1 MATASWSTRV
11 RHDSD
16 ATYQEWRDEFITQL
30 GTLSAKL
37 TASDTNITP
46 AVGARPGTSTEG
58 GYAVYYL
65 NDSIHATSPI
75 YIRFGFGTSGTA
87 THPRIQMTVG
97 TTTNGSGVLGG
108 TCLSTIDTINGGAAQ
123 TSDTVRQSYFCATDG
138 FLGLSWKNG
147 ASATEG
153 SAFVCRTVS
162 TAAAISSTGGL
173 AVWGGGSLAQLS
185 RTQAFRY
192 IATAAA
198 YTARTTQVQMAVCLS
213 PQAPASSIIGTDL
226 QVFVAWMMTPA
237 AAPVIGIC
245 GIVDGEIAAG
255 NTFTAT
261 LVGSTSHTYIKLS
274 STAGPLGP
282 ATLGTVGMPG
292 AAMLWE

>member
-11 RHDSD
+11 RHDTD
-16 ATYQEWRDEFITQL
+16 ATYQEWRDEFITKL
-30 GTLSAKL
+30 ATLSAKL

-46 AVGARPGTSTEG
+46 AVGARPGISTEG

-65 NDSIHATSPI
+65 NDSIHGTSPC
-75 YIRFGFGTSGTA
+75 YIRFGFGTAATA
-87 THPRIQMTVG
+87 TYPRIQMTVG

-108 TCLSTIDTINGGAAQ
+108 TCLSAIDAINGGAAQ
-123 TSDTVRQSYFCATDG
+123 TTDTVRQSYFCATDG
-138 FLGLSWKNG
+138 FLGISWKNG
-147 ASATEG
+147 ANSSEG

-162 TAAAISSTGGL
+162 TAAAISSTGAL
-173 AVWGGGSLAQLS
+173 ALWGVGSSGALGRS
-185 RTQAFRY
+185 QAFRY

-198 YTARTTQVQMAVCLS
+198 YTARLTAVSSAVCFS
-213 PQAPASSIIGTDL
+213 PQSPTSSIIGTDI
-226 QVFVAWMMTPA
+226 QAFVAWTMTPA
-237 AAPVIGIC
+237 AAPVIGVC

-261 LVGSTSHTYIKLS
+261 LVGAVSHTYIKLS
-274 STAGPLGP
+274 SIAGPLGP
-282 ATLGTVGMPG
+282 ATLATAGMPG